1 MKGIVLLLFVPL
13 APVVVAN
20 ELPRLTSLSDK
31 SVSYKRAEKPYVV
44 IKRGNVEA
52 VIVDNR
58 AVDDEVLPKHRAGYS
73 GVASLTHTDRRAN
86 LFVPSYAGLNF
97 EHIHDGTVQDR
108 KVLFEP
114 RNAPMQLRVVDQH
127 TAELYQAPTPH
138 YKLESCQRYRMLE
151 DGTIELTVECIPRA
165 KTFINDYVGLFWAS
179 YIHQPQSLDI
189 HFKGRESDRNSG
201 ARWIRGITPR
211 HGVLSTH
218 LAADDDRTF
227 PHEDGFPLTLVFN
240 RSNFR
245 YTEPWYYGVS
255 HGMAL
260 VLMFRPQDRIRLTQS
275 PSGGGNGNPAW
286 DFQCFFPDFKHGQR
300 YQIIMRAMYVPFES
314 REQIE
319 RVSAPHR
326 KALGAAGGTGNAASA
341 GSAAPSID

>member
-1 MKGIVLLLFVPL
+1 M
-13 APVVVAN
+13 AN

-31 SVSYKRAEKPYVV
+31 SVSYKRAENPYVV
-44 IKRGNVEA
+44 IKRGDVEA

-58 AVDDEVLPKHRAGYS
+58 PVDDEVLPKHRAGYS
-73 GVASLTHTDRRAN
+73 GVASLRHTGHRAN

-97 EHIHDGTVQDR
+97 EHIHDGTEQDR

-114 RNAPMQLRVVDQH
+114 RNAPMQLRVVDEH
-127 TAELYQAPTPH
+127 TVELYQAPTPH

-165 KTFINDYVGLFWAS
+165 KTFINNYVGLFWAS
-179 YIHQPQSLDI
+179 YIHRPQSLDI
-189 HFKGRESDRNSG
+189 HFKGRESDRDAG
-201 ARWIRGITPR
+201 GRWIRGITPR

-218 LAADDDRTF
+218 LAADDDRSF

-255 HGMAL
+255 HGMTL
-260 VLMFRPQDRIRLTQS
+260 VLMFRSQDRIRFTQS

-286 DFQCFFPDFKHGQR
+286 DFQCFFSDFRHGQR
-300 YQIIMRAMYVPFES
+300 YQIIMRMMCVPFES

-326 KALGAAGGTGNAASA
+326 KALGPAVVTGNAASA
-341 GSAAPSID
+341 ENAP

>member
-1 MKGIVLLLFVPL
+1 MKRIVALLAVPL
-13 APVVVAN
+13 VPVVVAN

-31 SVSYKRAEKPYVV
+31 SVSYQSSEKPYVV
-44 IKRGNVEA
+44 IKRGNVAA

-58 AVDDEVLPKHRAGYS
+58 AVDDEVLPNHRAGYS

-114 RNAPMQLRVVDQH
+114 RNVSMQLRVVDQY

-151 DGTIELTVECIPRA
+151 DGTIELTVECIPHA

-189 HFKGRESDRNSG
+189 HFKGRDSQGDSG
-201 ARWIRGITPR
+201 TRWIRGVTPR

-227 PHEDGFPLTLVFN
+227 SYEDGFPLTLVFN

-275 PSGGGNGNPAW
+275 PSGGGDGNPAW
-286 DFQCFFPDFKHGQR
+286 DFQSFFPNLKHGQR
-300 YQIIMRAMYVPFES
+300 CQIVMRAMYVPFES

-326 KALGAAGGTGNAASA
+326 KALGAAGGIGNADSA
-341 GSAAPSID
+341 ESAPPGID

>member
-1 MKGIVLLLFVPL
+1 MKRIVLLLFVPL

-114 RNAPMQLRVVDQH
+114 RNAPLQLRAVDQH
-127 TAELYQAPTPH
+127 TAELYQAPTAH

-165 KTFINDYVGLFWAS
+165 KTFINDYVGLFWAN

-286 DFQCFFPDFKHGQR
+286 DFQCFFSDFKHGQR

-326 KALGAAGGTGNAASA
+326 KALGVAGGTGTAASA